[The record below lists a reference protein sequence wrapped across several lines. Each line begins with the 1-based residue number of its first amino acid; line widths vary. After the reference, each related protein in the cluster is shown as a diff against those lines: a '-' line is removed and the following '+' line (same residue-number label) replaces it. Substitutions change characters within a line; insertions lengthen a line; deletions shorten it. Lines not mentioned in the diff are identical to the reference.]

1 MISLQ
6 PDTQN
11 HLQKLVAQSL
21 LGARQSGNINREA
34 PNVSAAP
41 IVTLVDHVIQTALAL
56 GASDIHIEPV
66 ADHVRIR
73 LRIDGV
79 LSEMPPPLPMELKDV
94 LLARIKV
101 MAHLDT
107 TIHNL
112 PQDGR
117 ITYRYQDTAVDVR
130 VSTMP
135 VMEGEKIVLRLL
147 GGGLRLRRTEELDL
161 SPKNLSLF
169 QRWGHAP
176 YGLILHVGPVNS
188 GKTTSLYAALHLLNV
203 PEKNIVTIE
212 DPVEYYLPGVNQ
224 VQVNT
229 KAGLTFATGLR
240 SLLRQDPDIC
250 MVGEIRDEETA
261 EIAVRAAL
269 TGRLLFTTLHTGRA
283 AGAVFRLLDMGIKP
297 YFLGAALLGICAQR
311 LVRRLCPACREE
323 YEIVPK
329 SREAVFLGE
338 EYRSGQMAF
347 RARGCEKC
355 RGTGYRGR
363 LAIHELLPF
372 SETIQAAVTA
382 GEKLRVIEETAIREG
397 MVSLRRDGIQKAL
410 AGQTTL
416 EEIKRGLYG
425 DGG

>member
-135 VMEGEKIVLRLL
+135 VMDGEKIVLRLL

-169 QRWGHAP
+169 QRWCHAP

-338 EYRSGQMAF
+338 EYRPGQMAF

-397 MVSLRRDGIQKAL
+397 MVSLHRDGIQKAL

>member
-6 PDTQN
+6 SDAQS

-21 LGARQSGNINREA
+21 VGARQSGTLRQEA

-41 IVTLVDHVIQTALAL
+41 IVTLADRIIQTALEL
-56 GASDIHIEPV
+56 RASDIHIEPV
-66 ADHVRIR
+66 ADRVRVR

-79 LSEMPPPLPMELKDV
+79 LSELPPPLPMELKAV

-107 TIHNL
+107 TMHNL

-117 ITYRYQDTAVDVR
+117 ITYRHEDVTVDVR

-135 VMEGEKIVLRLL
+135 VMDGEKIVLRLL
-147 GGGLRLRRTEELDL
+147 GGGMRLRAIEALDL
-161 SPKNLSLF
+161 SPTNFSRF
-169 QRWGHAP
+169 RQWCHAP

-188 GKTTSLYAALHLLNV
+188 GKTTSLYAALHFLNV

-212 DPVEYYLPGVNQ
+212 DPVEYYLPGINQ
-224 VQVNT
+224 VQVNA
-229 KAGLTFATGLR
+229 KAGLTFAAGLR
-240 SLLRQDPDIC
+240 SLLRQDPDVC

-269 TGRLLFTTLHTGRA
+269 TGRLLFSTLHTGRA
-283 AGAVFRLLDMGIKP
+283 AGAIFRLLDMGSKP

-323 YEIVPK
+323 YEIAPD
-329 SREAVFLGE
+329 SPDAVFLGTA
-338 EYRSGQMAF
+338 YQPGQKAF
-347 RARGCEKC
+347 RARGCEAC

-363 LAIHELLPF
+363 LAIHELLSF
-372 SETIQAAVTA
+372 SENIQAAVTA
-382 GEKLRVIEETAIREG
+382 GEKIRSIEETAIREG
-397 MVSLRRDGIQKAL
+397 MVPLHRDGMQKAL

-416 EEIKRGLYG
+416 AEIKRGLYG

>member
-21 LGARQSGNINREA
+21 LGARQSGNISREA

-161 SPKNLSLF
+161 SPENLSLF
-169 QRWGHAP
+169 QRWCHAP

-229 KAGLTFATGLR
+229 KAGLTFAAGLR

-338 EYRSGQMAF
+338 EYRPGQMAF
-347 RARGCEKC
+347 RAQGCEKC

>member
-1 MISLQ
+1 M
-6 PDTQN
+6 
-11 HLQKLVAQSL
+11 
-21 LGARQSGNINREA
+21 
-34 PNVSAAP
+34 
-41 IVTLVDHVIQTALAL
+41 
-56 GASDIHIEPV
+56 
-66 ADHVRIR
+66 
-73 LRIDGV
+73 
-79 LSEMPPPLPMELKDV
+79 
-94 LLARIKV
+94 
-101 MAHLDT
+101 
-107 TIHNL
+107 
-112 PQDGR
+112 
-117 ITYRYQDTAVDVR
+117 
-130 VSTMP
+130 
-135 VMEGEKIVLRLL
+135 
-147 GGGLRLRRTEELDL
+147 
-161 SPKNLSLF
+161 
-169 QRWGHAP
+169 
-176 YGLILHVGPVNS
+176 
-188 GKTTSLYAALHLLNV
+188 NV

>member
-1 MISLQ
+1 MISLAPEAQ
-6 PDTQN
+6 S
-11 HLQKLVAQSL
+11 HLQKLVEQSL
-21 LGARQSGNINREA
+21 LGARHSGHISREA

-41 IVTLVDHVIQTALAL
+41 IVTLVDRIIQTALTL

-66 ADHVRIR
+66 ADHVRVR

-79 LSEMPPPLPMELKDV
+79 LSELPPSLPMELKDV

-107 TIHNL
+107 TMHNL

-117 ITYRYQDTAVDVR
+117 ITYRHRDMTVDVR

-161 SPKNLSLF
+161 SPSNLSIF
-169 QRWGHAP
+169 HRWCRAP

-212 DPVEYYLPGVNQ
+212 DPVEYYLPGINQ

-229 KAGLTFATGLR
+229 KAGLTFAAGLR

-297 YFLGAALLGICAQR
+297 YFLGTALLGICAQR
-311 LVRRLCPACREE
+311 LVRRLCPVCREE
-323 YEIVPK
+323 YEITPA
-329 SREAVFLGE
+329 SREASLLGKA
-338 EYRSGQMAF
+338 YRPGQRAF
-347 RARGCEKC
+347 RARGCPAC

-363 LAIHELLPF
+363 VAIHELLPF
-372 SETIQAAVTA
+372 SENVQAAVAA

-397 MVSLRRDGIQKAL
+397 MVPLHQDGMQKVL
-410 AGQTTL
+410 AGQTTWD
-416 EEIKRGLYG
+416 EIQRGLYG
-425 DGG
+425 DDG

>member
-21 LGARQSGNINREA
+21 LGARQSGNISREA

-161 SPKNLSLF
+161 SPENLSLF
-169 QRWGHAP
+169 QRWCHAP

-323 YEIVPK
+323 YEIAAE

-338 EYRSGQMAF
+338 AYCPGQMAF

>member
-135 VMEGEKIVLRLL
+135 VMDGEKIVLRLL

-161 SPKNLSLF
+161 SSKNLSLF
-169 QRWGHAP
+169 QRWCHAP

-311 LVRRLCPACREE
+311 LVRRLCPSCREE

-338 EYRSGQMAF
+338 EYRPGQTAF